1 MSENMEN
8 GALPDVEN
16 SELPADEQM
25 ISLMKKQLKALRLLY
40 SFMGA
45 ILVVLIITA
54 AIAVPRVLS
63 TLHEVDTALIEV
75 DNTLYKVNNEV
86 IPIIAELDMEQVNK
100 TIGVV
105 EEAVE
110 DFDVESLNSAVTELT
125 KAVEAFD
132 IDALNE
138 AIDSL
143 NTTIQPLKSF
153 VQLFGKK

>member
-16 SELPADEQM
+16 GELTADEQI
-25 ISLMKKQLKALRLLY
+25 ISLMKKQLKAIRLLY

-45 ILVVLIITA
+45 ILIVLLITA
-54 AIAVPRVLS
+54 VVAVPRVLS
-63 TLHEVDTALIEV
+63 TLHEVDTALVEV

-86 IPIIAELDMEQVNK
+86 IPIISKLDMEQVNK

-110 DFDVESLNSAVTELT
+110 EFDVESLNSAVTELT

-132 IDALNE
+132 IEALND

-143 NTTIQPLKSF
+143 NTTIQPLKAF

>member
-1 MSENMEN
+1 MPENMEN
-8 GALPDVEN
+8 GALPESEN
-16 SELPADEQM
+16 SELTADEQI
-25 ISLMKKQLKALRLLY
+25 ISLMKKQLKAIRLLY

-45 ILVVLIITA
+45 ILVVLLITA
-54 AIAVPRVLS
+54 LVAVPRVLS
-63 TLHEVDTALIEV
+63 TLNEVDTALVEV

-86 IPIIAELDMEQVNK
+86 IPIISKLDMEQVNK

-110 DFDVESLNSAVTELT
+110 EFDVESLNSAVTELT

-132 IDALNE
+132 IEALNE

>member
-1 MSENMEN
+1 MTKEN
-8 GALPDVEN
+8 GKQFVIPSKKLNTIVTTLKTYSVEPIMTG
-16 SELPADEQM
+16 E
-25 ISLMKKQLKALRLLY
+25 IVR
-40 SFMGA
+40 
-45 ILVVLIITA
+45 
-54 AIAVPRVLS
+54 RC
-63 TLHEVDTALIEV
+63 
-75 DNTLYKVNNEV
+75 LYKVNNEV
-86 IPIIAELDMEQVNK
+86 IPILSKLDMEQVNK

>member
-1 MSENMEN
+1 MEKS
-8 GALPDVEN
+8 ALPAE
-16 SELPADEQM
+16 EEM
-25 ISLMKKQLKALRLLY
+25 IDLMKKQLKGIRLLY
-40 SFMGA
+40 SIMGA

-54 AIAVPRVLS
+54 AIAVPRILS
-63 TLHEVDTALIEV
+63 TLNEVDTALIEV

-86 IPIIAELDMEQVNK
+86 IPLLSELDMEQVNN

-110 DFDVESLNSAVTELT
+110 EFDVESLNSAVTELT
-125 KAVEAFD
+125 KAVETFD
-132 IDALNE
+132 ISALNE

>member
-1 MSENMEN
+1 MSENENMEKN
-8 GALPDVEN
+8 AL
-16 SELPADEQM
+16 SEDDQ
-25 ISLMKKQLKALRLLY
+25 IIGLMKKQLKALRLLY

-54 AIAVPRVLS
+54 AVAVPRVLN

-86 IPIIAELDMEQVNK
+86 IPLLSELDMEQVNK
-100 TIGVV
+100 TVGVI
-105 EEAVE
+105 EDAVAE
-110 DFDVESLNSAVTELT
+110 FDVESLNGAVTELT

-132 IDALNE
+132 IDGLNE

>member
-8 GALPDVEN
+8 SVLPEGEN
-16 SELPADEQM
+16 SAPPADEQI
-25 ISLMKKQLKALRLLY
+25 ISLMKKQLKAIRLLY

-54 AIAVPRVLS
+54 LVAVPRVVS
-63 TLHEVDTALIEV
+63 TLNEVDTALVEV

-86 IPIIAELDMEQVNK
+86 IPILSKLDMEQVNK

-110 DFDVESLNSAVTELT
+110 DFDVESLNGAVTELT